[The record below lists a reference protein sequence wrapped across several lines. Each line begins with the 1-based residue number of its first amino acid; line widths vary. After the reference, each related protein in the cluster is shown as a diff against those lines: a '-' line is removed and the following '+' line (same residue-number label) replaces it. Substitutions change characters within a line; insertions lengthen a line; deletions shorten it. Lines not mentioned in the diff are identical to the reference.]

1 MGLCSYVQN
10 ALGQN
15 QRKDK
20 QHKVTVTSE
29 ILLSSKI
36 TYFFFVCVVIFFG
49 LIIKE
54 VQIYCREFI

>member
-1 MGLCSYVQN
+1 MGLCTYVQS

-36 TYFFFVCVVIFFG
+36 TWVFLCVVIFFG

>member
-1 MGLCSYVQN
+1 MGLCSYVQS

-36 TYFFFVCVVIFFG
+36 TYFFCVCVVIFFG

-54 VQIYCREFI
+54 VQVYCREFI